1 MGVLGVQ
8 IFQCRIGDTSGLI
21 DYDETRHRLYRGD
34 DKDNGWVAQ
43 TCTLKSERQSKIE
56 EDLRNFS

>member
-1 MGVLGVQ
+1 MLAQ
-8 IFQCRIGDTSGLI
+8 LHDFNDTSGLI

-34 DKDNGWVAQ
+34 DKDNSWVVQ
-43 TCTLKSERQSKIE
+43 TCTLKSEQQSKIE